1 MGHVPSLC
9 VLCSPYKPL
18 RPLLFAF
25 VPLLISFPTKGPLA
39 YVACDRKVSWFC
51 LLCNLVLQMALHSFL
66 DVVATLYH
74 SFSSVPIVFRSLIY
88 AYMHSRKILFP

>member
-66 DVVATLYH
+66 DVVA
-74 SFSSVPIVFRSLIY
+74 SRNEWILIY
-88 AYMHSRKILFP
+88 ANSLQIINICIHAQ